1 MIASSDHAVALRFSA
16 KYFLQILIF
25 SGFLLYFQSRKVE
38 GKKIFIKGIIYF
50 SLLNGIVNILEKLS
64 ISWVAEILT
73 KIRHSET
80 FLHPLRTQG
89 LFQNSNTNGAFEVL
103 GFTCLLIYGSEL
115 FKSFR
120 IRTAAYILI
129 FAGIILSE
137 SVNSLG
143 ILFFLSL
150 LVFIYIK
157 KIRNSNKILFI
168 GILLSFFL
176 LAFILKERIGGQ
188 LSQNPSAH
196 QTIGEILRSQDSLN
210 QRLQIWHAAITDIRE
225 NPILGLGAGVFIFKT
240 QIMEKFN
247 NHTYPILPGQ
257 FNAHNLELDMA
268 AGFGLL
274 GLSAFLVFMFQIAK
288 NISAPDSMGKKILF
302 LALIT
307 LQQIDCFLDNSFS
320 WQIAFWGLLAFIT
333 AESPDPK
340 PQESCPDNREQS
352 PQKYAALS

>member
-25 SGFLLYFQSRKVE
+25 LGFFLYFQSRKVE
-38 GKKIFIKGIIYF
+38 GKQIFIKGIVYF

-64 ISWVAEILT
+64 IPWVAKILT
-73 KIRHSET
+73 KIHHREI

-89 LFQNSNTNGAFEVL
+89 LFQNPNTSGAFEVL
-103 GFTCLLIYGSEL
+103 GFICILLYGSEL
-115 FKSFR
+115 FKNFR

-129 FAGIILSE
+129 FSGIILSE
-137 SVNSLG
+137 SVNSLAN
-143 ILFFLSL
+143 LFFLSL

-157 KIRNSNKILFI
+157 KIRNSKIILFI
-168 GILLSFFL
+168 GILLSVCL
-176 LAFILKERIGGQ
+176 LAFILKERIGSQ
-188 LSQNPSAH
+188 LSQNPSPH

-240 QIMEKFN
+240 QIMGKFD

-257 FNAHNLELDMA
+257 FHAHNLELNMA

-274 GLSAFLVFMFQIAK
+274 GLSSFLIFMFQIAK
-288 NISAPDSMGKKILF
+288 NISNPDSKRKKILF
-302 LALIT
+302 LAIIT
-307 LQQIDCFLDNSFS
+307 LQQIDCFLDISFS
-320 WQIAFWGLLAFIT
+320 WQIVFWGLLAFIT
-333 AESPDPK
+333 AESHDPK
-340 PQESCPDNREQS
+340 PQERCPDNREQL
-352 PQKYAALS
+352 PPRYAALS